1 MEEIEKWRCGEC
13 KSRNLNLDATEPYC
27 EDCGLV
33 MKDGLIDLGKD
44 NRVFSDGSGMENE
57 RWGQPKTNL
66 LHDGGLTTEMAPALR
81 DGSGAPLSATQRKK
95 YNRLRRQNQRT
106 RIRDAKERNLVTA
119 LNELDRLAGQMGLPR
134 NIREDAARIYKQA
147 VYKKLVRGRSIEGV
161 VAACVH
167 ASCRINHMARTLDE
181 IGMHSRTGRKEIGR
195 TFKKVMKELKIRI
208 YPAPPSEY
216 VPRFCSH
223 LQLNAPTEGM
233 ARTILG
239 RKEISSISAGR
250 GPTGIAAAAVYLSAR
265 INGIVRTQRE
275 VSQAAGVT
283 EVTIR
288 NRYKEICDVLNINPD
303 SPSAPAPPKN

>member
-1 MEEIEKWRCGEC
+1 MEETDAYKCGEC
-13 KSRNLNLDATEPYC
+13 ASRNLNLNADEPYC
-27 EDCGLV
+27 TDCGLV
-33 MKDGLIDLGKD
+33 LTEWLIDQGKD

-66 LHDGGLTTEMAPALR
+66 LHDGGLTTDMAPALR
-81 DGSGAPLSATQRKK
+81 DGMGASLSPSARKK

-119 LNELDRLAGQMGLPR
+119 LNELDRLAGQMGLPKS
-134 NIREDAARIYKQA
+134 IREDAARIYKQA

-167 ASCRINHMARTLDE
+167 AACRMNHMARTLDE

-223 LQLNAPTEGM
+223 LKLDAPTEGM
-233 ARTILG
+233 ARTILD
-239 RKEISSISAGR
+239 RKELRPLSAGR

-275 VSQAAGVT
+275 VSLAAGVT

-288 NRYKEICDVLNINPD
+288 NRYKEICAALNINPD
-303 SPSAPAPPKN
+303 SPSAPKF

>member
-1 MEEIEKWRCGEC
+1 MEEIEDLQRCSEC
-13 KSRNLNLDATEPYC
+13 KGRNVRENEIGEFEC
-27 EDCGLV
+27 KDCGLILG
-33 MKDGLIDLGKD
+33 MTIDMGKD
-44 NRVFSDGSGMENE
+44 NRVFADGSGMENE

-66 LHDGGLTTEMAPALR
+66 LHDGGLTTDMAPAYK
-81 DGSGAPLSATQRKK
+81 DGSGQSLSPAQRRK
-95 YNRLRRQNQRT
+95 YNRLRRQHQRT

-134 NIREDAARIYKQA
+134 MIREDAARIYKKA

-161 VAACVH
+161 VAACIH
-167 ASCRINHMARTLDE
+167 AACRMNHMARTLDE

-223 LQLNAPTEGM
+223 LQLDAVTEGM
-233 ARTILG
+233 AKTILG
-239 RKEISSISAGR
+239 RQELNGLAAGR

-265 INGIVRTQRE
+265 INGIIRTQRE
-275 VSQAAGVT
+275 VSLAAGVT

-288 NRYKEICDVLNINPD
+288 NRYKEICSALEINPD
-303 SPSAPAPPKN
+303 TPQAPK